1 MIPRDCIS
9 DDKIG
14 LYLFGA
20 SSILGVILAFFWT
33 DLGIGTIFG
42 GWFLSGAVYSYRQ
55 LGTAECAVARV
66 AREDVINDAMKLA
79 KDARNDSLIAW
90 TIGGFVFM
98 FFAYI
103 GLGISMTLMGIAN
116 LTNFIIMIIAHRR
129 YSELRKMLM
138 ILQLKKSD
146 KAEISIK
153 I

>member
-9 DDKIG
+9 KDKMG

-20 SSILGVILAFFWT
+20 SSILGMILASFWT
-33 DLGIGTIFG
+33 DLGVGVILG
-42 GWFLSGAVYSYRQ
+42 GWFLSGVVYSYSQ
-55 LGTAECAVARV
+55 LGTAECAVTKV

-90 TIGGFVFM
+90 TIGGFFFM
-98 FFAYI
+98 WFAYI

-116 LTNFIIMIIAHRR
+116 LVNFVIMIIAHKR

-138 ILQLKKSD
+138 ILQLRKSD

-153 I
+153 L